1 MKSSEKFS
9 DNHEITLE
17 SVKKDFELW
26 RQTKTTHRIPEY
38 LWDKVFLL
46 LKCHGMG
53 LVCNTL
59 KISYSQIEVKRQAR
73 KSDETKP
80 KEPGFVTVN
89 IDTKSG
95 MQSVSANLTPVEVTL
110 KNGCIIRCEVTITD
124 LVRVIHGASDVA
136 D

>member
-1 MKSSEKFS
+1 M
-9 DNHEITLE
+9 L
-17 SVKKDFELW
+17 KD
-26 RQTKTTHRIPEY
+26 
-38 LWDKVFLL
+38 
-46 LKCHGMG
+46 HGIG
-53 LVCNTL
+53 LVSNTL

-80 KEPGFVTVN
+80 KEPGFVTVS

-124 LVRVIHGASDVA
+124 LVRVIHGDSDVA

>member
-38 LWDKVFLL
+38 LWDKVLLL

-59 KISYSQIEVKRQAR
+59 INKLLPNRNKTTSPQIR
-73 KSDETKP
+73 
-80 KEPGFVTVN
+80 
-89 IDTKSG
+89 
-95 MQSVSANLTPVEVTL
+95 
-110 KNGCIIRCEVTITD
+110 
-124 LVRVIHGASDVA
+124 
-136 D
+136 

>member
-1 MKSSEKFS
+1 MKLSEKFS
-9 DNHEITLE
+9 DNQEITLE
-17 SVKKDFELW
+17 SVTKDFDLW
-26 RQTKTTHRIPEY
+26 RQTKTTHRIPDH

-46 LKCHGMG
+46 LKVHGIG
-53 LVCNTL
+53 LVSNTL

-110 KNGCIIRCEVTITD
+110 KNGCIIRCEVTIAD
-124 LVRVIHGASDVA
+124 LVRVIHGDSDVA

>member
-26 RQTKTTHRIPEY
+26 RQTKTSHRIPDH

-59 KISYSQIEVKRQAR
+59 KISYSQIEVKCQAR
-73 KSDETKP
+73 RSAQTQS

-124 LVRVIHGASDVA
+124 LVRVIHGDSDVA

>member
-9 DNHEITLE
+9 DDHEITLE

-95 MQSVSANLTPVEVTL
+95 MQSVSANITPVEVTL

-124 LVRVIHGASDVA
+124 LVRVIHGDSDVA

>member
-1 MKSSEKFS
+1 MKSITECNN
-9 DNHEITLE
+9 NHEITLE
-17 SVKKDFELW
+17 SVTKDFELW
-26 RQTKTTHRIPEY
+26 RQTKTSHRIPDH

-53 LVCNTL
+53 LVSNTL

-89 IDTKSG
+89 IEHPYDNC
-95 MQSVSANLTPVEVTL
+95 V
-110 KNGCIIRCEVTITD
+110 
-124 LVRVIHGASDVA
+124 
-136 D
+136 

>member
-38 LWDKVFLL
+38 LWNKVFLL

-89 IDTKSG
+89 IDQNQACN
-95 MQSVSANLTPVEVTL
+95 QSL
-110 KNGCIIRCEVTITD
+110 
-124 LVRVIHGASDVA
+124 
-136 D
+136 

>member
-9 DNHEITLE
+9 DNQEITLE
-17 SVKKDFELW
+17 SVTKDFDLW
-26 RQTKTTHRIPEY
+26 RQTKTTHRIPDH

-46 LKCHGMG
+46 LKDHGIG
-53 LVCNTL
+53 LVSNTL

-73 KSDETKP
+73 KSVDVQP

-89 IDTKSG
+89 IDTKSS
-95 MQSVSANLTPVEVTL
+95 MQSVAPNLTPVAVTL
-110 KNGCIIRCEVTITD
+110 KNGCILQCEMTITD
-124 LVRVIHGASDVA
+124 LIHVIHGAYDVA

>member
-1 MKSSEKFS
+1 MKTSEKFS
-9 DNHEITLE
+9 DNQEITLE
-17 SVKKDFELW
+17 SVTKDFELW

-80 KEPGFVTVN
+80 KEPGFLIVS

-110 KNGCIIRCEVTITD
+110 KNGCILQCEMTIID
-124 LVRVIHGASDVA
+124 LIHVIHGPFDVTN
-136 D
+136 

>member
-1 MKSSEKFS
+1 MKSSTECNN
-9 DNHEITLE
+9 NHEITLE

-124 LVRVIHGASDVA
+124 LVRVIHGDSDVV